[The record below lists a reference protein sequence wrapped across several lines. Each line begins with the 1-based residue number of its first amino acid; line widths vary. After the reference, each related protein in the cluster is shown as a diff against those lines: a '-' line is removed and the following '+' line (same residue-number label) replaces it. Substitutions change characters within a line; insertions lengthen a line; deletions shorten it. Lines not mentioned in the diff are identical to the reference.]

1 MTLTDNTITAAL
13 NRFKNKLL
21 KKVEYYISAHN
32 IDPDAHAD
40 IRQAIANSGS
50 SSDLETRVS
59 NLEEEWGEFYEDMA
73 G

>member
-1 MTLTDNTITAAL
+1 MTLTDNTIITAL

-32 IDPDAHAD
+32 VDPDAHAD

-50 SSDLETRVS
+50 SSNLETRVS
-59 NLEEEWGEFYEDMA
+59 TLESEWGEFYKDMA

>member
-1 MTLTDNTITAAL
+1 MTLTDNTIIAAL

-32 IDPDAHAD
+32 VDPDAHAD

-50 SSDLETRVS
+50 SSNLEARVS